1 MRFDRPP
8 YIGQVRIQDWITKD
22 KQRIRGIRLTGASG
36 IAGHLTA
43 DEARTLADTLHDL
56 ADRLDAPPAATT
68 APPARQQTPCGLST
82 LYTSQTLT
90 NASGEPEQTLPASI
104 AD

>member
-1 MRFDRPP
+1 MSFDRPP

-22 KQRIRGIRLTGASG
+22 KQRINGIQLRGAMGLA
-36 IAGHLTA
+36 AHLTA
-43 DEARTLADTLHDL
+43 DEARTLADTLHDM
-56 ADRLDAPPAATT
+56 ADRLDAPPATTT

-90 NASGEPEQTLPASI
+90 DASGDPEQPLPATP